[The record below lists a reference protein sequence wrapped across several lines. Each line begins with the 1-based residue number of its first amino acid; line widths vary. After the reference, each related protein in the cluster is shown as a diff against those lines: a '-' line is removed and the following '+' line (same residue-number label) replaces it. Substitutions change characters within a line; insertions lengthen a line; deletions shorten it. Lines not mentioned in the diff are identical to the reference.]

1 MGMIIKVCQ
10 ECGVEFQARSGA
22 NKNCGTVCGNISA
35 NRLKAAR
42 YLAKSG
48 LTRSKG
54 TLSNDARQQVENHV
68 PNMELSRQLWNKK
81 INLEVTA

>member
-1 MGMIIKVCQ
+1 MIIKVCQ

-22 NKNCGTVCGNISA
+22 NKNCSTVCGNISA

-48 LTRSKG
+48 RVKSKG
-54 TLSNDARQQVENHV
+54 AILNDARQSIENRV
-68 PNMELSRQLWNKK
+68 PGIPLARQLWNKK